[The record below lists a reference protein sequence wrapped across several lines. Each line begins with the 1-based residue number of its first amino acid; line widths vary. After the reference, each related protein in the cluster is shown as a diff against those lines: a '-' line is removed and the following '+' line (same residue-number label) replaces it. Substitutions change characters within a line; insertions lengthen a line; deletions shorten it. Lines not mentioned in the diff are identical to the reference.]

1 MAPASA
7 PHPIRVLPTSDS
19 SHLPATPTSSTTA
32 RRRDDL
38 ERVRDAIRRHLLL
51 SASPVSPALPPERWR
66 GRQASSSI
74 FTGKSLPTGIAALDR
89 ALLSQGGG
97 LPRGVLTE
105 ITGPLSSG
113 KTSLAFSA
121 IAAAQRRGEPVAYVD
136 PARSFHAPSAARA
149 GVDLDRLL
157 LVFPPDE
164 NEALRV
170 ADLVL
175 RSRGFALVVLD
186 LPWMCRVAGN
196 GQALFRLAR
205 LARAVE
211 TALVALTTEGD
222 EGALRS
228 AVSLRLAV
236 RPEGLVVEGGGAA
249 LVQGYRATVE
259 VVKDRA
265 SGLTSSGRAPVVA
278 FRRPFPLPLVDPPA
292 PLADAVAPAKRNRR
306 DKG

>member
-7 PHPIRVLPTSDS
+7 PHPIRVLPTSDPS
-19 SHLPATPTSSTTA
+19 HHLPTATTA

-38 ERVRDAIRRHLLL
+38 ERVRDAIRRRLLL
-51 SASPVSPALPPERWR
+51 SASPFPPALPPERWG
-66 GRQASSSI
+66 GRQASTSSI
-74 FTGKSLPTGIAALDR
+74 STGKSLPTGIAALDG
-89 ALLSQGGG
+89 ALAPQGGG
-97 LPRGVLTE
+97 LPRGALTE
-105 ITGPLSSG
+105 ITGALSSG
-113 KTSLAFSA
+113 KTSVAFAA

-157 LVFPPDE
+157 LVLPPDE
-164 NEALRV
+164 NEALRA

-186 LPWMCRVAGN
+186 LPWLRRVPDD
-196 GQALFRLAR
+196 ALFRLAR

-211 TALVALTTEGD
+211 AALVALTTEGS
-222 EGALRS
+222 GTLRS

-236 RPEGLVVEGGGAA
+236 RPEGLVVEGGGAG
-249 LVQGYRATVE
+249 LVQGYRAAVE

-265 SGLTSSGRAPVVA
+265 SAMISGRAPSIA
-278 FRRPFPLPLVDPPA
+278 FRRPFPRPLVDPPA
-292 PLADAVAPAKRNRR
+292 PLAVAAPAAAKKSRRR

>member
-7 PHPIRVLPTSDS
+7 PHPIRVLPTSDPS
-19 SHLPATPTSSTTA
+19 HHLPTATTA

-38 ERVRDAIRRHLLL
+38 ERVRDAMRRRLLL
-51 SASPVSPALPPERWR
+51 AASPFPPALPPERW
-66 GRQASSSI
+66 GDRQASSSSSI
-74 FTGKSLPTGIAALDR
+74 STGKSFPTEIAALDR
-89 ALLSQGGG
+89 ALAPQGGG

-105 ITGPLSSG
+105 ITGALSSG
-113 KTSLAFSA
+113 KTSVAFAA

-157 LVFPPDE
+157 LVLPPDE
-164 NEALRV
+164 NEALRA

-186 LPWMCRVAGN
+186 LPWLRRVADD
-196 GQALFRLAR
+196 ALFRLAR

-211 TALVALTTEGD
+211 AALVALTTEGS
-222 EGALRS
+222 GTLRS

-236 RPEGLVVEGGGAA
+236 RPEGLVVEGGGAG
-249 LVQGYRATVE
+249 LVQGYRVAVE

-265 SGLTSSGRAPVVA
+265 SVRTSISGRAPSIA
-278 FRRPFPLPLVDPPA
+278 FRRPFPRPLVDPPA
-292 PLADAVAPAKRNRR
+292 PLDVAAPAAAKKSRRR